1 MKNAAL
7 IALVAAAALVLA
19 STNPVLAEGDDHDD
33 HDHDHAHGHKC
44 ACEAKEFNF
53 TISCDDLGTTEIE
66 SAIEFLKNPANDC
79 KEKMKCEREYL
90 ILQAHHDHCPKATS
104 CPRAPRRTSTTLR
117 IRTATA

>member
-19 STNPVLAEGDDHDD
+19 STNPVLAEGDDD
-33 HDHDHAHGHKC
+33 HDHAHAHGHKC

-66 SAIEFLKNPANDC
+66 SAIEFLKNPANSSASFC
-79 KEKMKCEREYL
+79 
-90 ILQAHHDHCPKATS
+90 
-104 CPRAPRRTSTTLR
+104 
-117 IRTATA
+117 